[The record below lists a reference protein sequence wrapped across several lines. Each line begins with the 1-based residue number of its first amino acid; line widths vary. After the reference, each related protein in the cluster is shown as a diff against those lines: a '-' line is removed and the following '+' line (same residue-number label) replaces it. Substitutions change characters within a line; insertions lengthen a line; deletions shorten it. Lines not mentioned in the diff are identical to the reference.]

1 VVFMRFILIIL
12 IALLTNST
20 SKAQS
25 GVNKEPINLYN
36 KAGRK
41 TGFWNELVGDLKG
54 EVYYIDRKRN
64 GLEKVYYRSG
74 SLVAFGNY
82 KNGKPIGV
90 SYFFH
95 EVRYLSF
102 TVKYMGTATYRK
114 RKMGKGLF
122 TVYSS
127 SGKIKESGIAFF
139 VEGEEELGEEIRIGE
154 WKKF

>member
-1 VVFMRFILIIL
+1 MRLVLIIL

-36 KAGRK
+36 KVGQK
-41 TGFWNELVGDLKG
+41 TGFWNELVGDLKR
-54 EVYYIDRKRN
+54 EVYYIDGKRN
-64 GLEKVYYRSG
+64 GIEKVYYRNG
-74 SLVAFGNY
+74 TLMTFCEY
-82 KNGKPIGV
+82 KNGHRKSIG
-90 SYFFH
+90 YFFH
-95 EVRYLSF
+95 EKGYLGF

-114 RKMGKGLF
+114 RKMAKGLF

-139 VEGEEELGEEIRIGE
+139 VEGEEEFGDEIRIGE
-154 WKKF
+154 WKSF